1 MTATAGTPGRV
12 RAGSDEGTTTVIVV
26 LLATALFALGGL
38 VFDGGRAI
46 TGRQRAAN
54 EAEQAARAGADAVS
68 LDTLRGDGAVVLDP
82 LRARA
87 AAKSYLA
94 ATGDTGRVEV
104 TPTSVTV
111 RVDVVV
117 DTAILGIVGV
127 NRLTVS
133 NTASARAVRG
143 IDTEEP

>member
-1 MTATAGTPGRV
+1 M
-12 RAGSDEGTTTVIVV
+12 
-26 LLATALFALGGL
+26 
-38 VFDGGRAI
+38 
-46 TGRQRAAN
+46 
-54 EAEQAARAGADAVS
+54 S
-68 LDTLRGDGAVVLDP
+68 LDTLRGDGALALDP

-87 AAKSYLA
+87 AAESYLA

-127 NRLTVS
+127 NTLTVS

>member
-1 MTATAGTPGRV
+1 VLARGCGGRD
-12 RAGSDEGTTTVIVV
+12 RGAASVIVV
-26 LLATALFALGGL
+26 LLATALFTLGGL

-68 LDTLRGDGAVVLDP
+68 IDNLRGDGTVVLDP
-82 LRARA
+82 ARARA
-87 AAKSYLA
+87 AAQSYLA
-94 ATGDTGRVEV
+94 ATGDTGRIEV
-104 TPTSVTV
+104 TPGSVSV
-111 RVDVVV
+111 RVEVVV
-117 DTAILGIVGV
+117 DTVILGIVGV
-127 NRLTVS
+127 NTLTVS

>member
-1 MTATAGTPGRV
+1 MTTGAGTPGRI
-12 RAGSDEGTTTVIVV
+12 RSRSDQGATSVIVV

-68 LDTLRGDGAVVLDP
+68 LDTLRGDGALVLDSV
-82 LRARA
+82 RARA
-87 AAKSYLA
+87 AAESYLA

-127 NRLTVS
+127 NTLTVS

>member
-1 MTATAGTPGRV
+1 MTAAAGTPGRI
-12 RAGSDEGTTTVIVV
+12 RAGSDEGTTAVIVV

-68 LDTLRGDGAVVLDP
+68 LDTLRGDGALALDHR
-82 LRARA
+82 RARA
-87 AAKSYLA
+87 AAESYLA
-94 ATGDTGRVEV
+94 ATGNTGRIEV

-111 RVDVVV
+111 RVEVVV

-127 NRLTVS
+127 NTLTVS

-143 IDTEEP
+143 IDTQEP